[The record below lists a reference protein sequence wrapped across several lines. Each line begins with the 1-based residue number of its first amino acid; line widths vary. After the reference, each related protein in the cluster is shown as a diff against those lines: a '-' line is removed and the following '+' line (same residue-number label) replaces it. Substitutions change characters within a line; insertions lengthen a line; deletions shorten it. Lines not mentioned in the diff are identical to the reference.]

1 MAPPDKS
8 VHWKQGQH
16 LCIVISDLCSSWL
29 EVNNNHLF
37 TLCTL
42 RHERMMTEQ
51 ASDQRQT
58 RKHTY
63 PHTTCLSLTLSVCR
77 TSIGNRNITRF
88 PTSLYSSLYSTVCC
102 NHFTYVC
109 APCVML
115 RSYLRRCQ
123 LWPATW
129 LGTNWEWVIF
139 IACNCTHI
147 WKYTVIWSGLIKKK
161 SWDPCLY
168 FVRLWMFNHWI
179 EADDLI
185 CRSRDVQ
192 CAAEMLPWLY
202 VNFRGFSLLYIVKC
216 KYYSPSVCLLCAL

>member
-123 LWPATW
+123 LCPATW

-161 SWDPCLY
+161 VEILVCILSDCECLITELKLMTWS
-168 FVRLWMFNHWI
+168 VGAGMFNV
-179 EADDLI
+179 LQR
-185 CRSRDVQ
+185 C
-192 CAAEMLPWLY
+192 
-202 VNFRGFSLLYIVKC
+202 
-216 KYYSPSVCLLCAL
+216 CLDFMSILGDFLCCIL